1 MTTGARQHS
10 TLTVGGAR
18 LEVAVEGEGQ
28 PILLVM
34 GIGASLKLWRPFVK
48 ALVPMGYQTITF
60 DLPGAGGSAPVWPPL
75 RMRGLADL
83 ACGVLDRLSI
93 PRAHVL
99 GYSFGGAVAQEMAY
113 RQPDRV
119 DRLVLAATI
128 PGLGSLP
135 GRPTALIHMTTP
147 MRYWSP
153 RYAAKIA
160 GSLYGGAARNNPLR
174 PAVLV
179 SGHPDR
185 PSILGYVGQLSAITG
200 WTSLPWLHRI
210 PQPTLVL
217 TGDDDPI
224 IPTINGRL
232 LAALIP
238 GAELHIA
245 KSAGHLYLLDH
256 SRPAAAIIDR
266 FLTDRSRP

>member
-1 MTTGARQHS
+1 MTTSAHQHF
-10 TLTVGGAR
+10 TMAVRGAR
-18 LEVAVEGEGQ
+18 LQVAVEGEGQ

-48 ALVPMGYQTITF
+48 ALVPLGYRTIAF
-60 DLPGAGGSAPVWPPL
+60 DLPGAGASAPVWPPL

-83 ACGVLDRLSI
+83 AGGVLDHLNI

-99 GYSFGGAVAQEMAY
+99 GYSFGGAVAQEIAY

-135 GRPTALIHMTTP
+135 GRPTALLHMTTP

-153 RYAAKIA
+153 RYAAKVA
-160 GSLYGGAARNNPLR
+160 GSLYGGSARNHPMR

-179 SGHPDR
+179 SGQPDR
-185 PSILGYVGQLSAITG
+185 PSILGYAGQLSAITG
-200 WTSLPWLHRI
+200 WTSIPWLRHI

-245 KSAGHLYLLDH
+245 KGAGHLYLLDQ

-266 FLTDRSRP
+266 FLSGVGS